1 MQLLPVLGRPYS
13 ALIGM
18 CWEMCQTLL
27 AQSVTLYLDT
37 FTLNSQ
43 IPFSKENSPVLLSG
57 ELLIKLQFRMLPS
70 IPLMPTQV
78 KDTSTILNRLMS
90 SL

>member
-1 MQLLPVLGRPYS
+1 MQLSPMLGRSHS

-18 CWEMCQTLL
+18 CWERCQTLL
-27 AQSVTLYLDT
+27 AQSITLYLET
-37 FTLNSQ
+37 FTLNLPV
-43 IPFSKENSPVLLSG
+43 PFSKENSPVLFFG
-57 ELLIKLQFRMLPS
+57 ELLIKLQLRMLPA

-78 KDTSTILNRLMS
+78 KDTNTILNRPMS